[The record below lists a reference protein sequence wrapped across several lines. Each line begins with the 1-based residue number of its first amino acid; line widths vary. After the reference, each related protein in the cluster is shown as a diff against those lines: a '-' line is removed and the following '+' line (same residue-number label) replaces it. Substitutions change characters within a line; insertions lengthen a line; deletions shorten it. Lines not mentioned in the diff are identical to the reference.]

1 MRAQS
6 PKAGGRYT
14 RPTRVRLETVGV
26 GTVPALGG
34 MSCDRATQA
43 LKAAGLDS
51 DCRVDSQ
58 WWSVGT
64 PSVYKQTQAPDSLQV
79 EHTVVTTQARAV
91 DVGKIGAGVLAALAA
106 LGTALVIVKPA
117 MHLSVRMDPN
127 PAVTIRE
134 GHGTEGELA
143 GPAIRG
149 VVDAEG
155 SVILRLLSKG
165 SDS

>member
-1 MRAQS
+1 LS
-6 PKAGGRYT
+6 T
-14 RPTRVRLETVGV
+14 
-26 GTVPALGG
+26 
-34 MSCDRATQA
+34 
-43 LKAAGLDS
+43 AGLES
-51 DCRVDSQ
+51 ECRVDSQ

-64 PSVYKQTQAPDSLQV
+64 PTVYRQTQVPGTAVV

-106 LGTALVIVKPA
+106 LGTVLVIVKPA
-117 MHLSVRMDPN
+117 MHLTVRMDPN

-134 GHGTEGELA
+134 GHGAEGEFE

-155 SVILRLLSKG
+155 SVILRLPSKG
-165 SDS
+165 SDT